1 VEVVG
6 DWHSQSEDEGVLI
19 VLHDLYY
26 C

>member
-6 DWHSQSEDEGVLI
+6 DWHSQSEDKGVLI